1 MLISSLFF
9 GLFALKYSVY
19 MYEIMDAKEE
29 KLPIIPKQSRE
40 VSNEKVEVIHTPR
53 LVWGKHLDGNIF
65 GLLMVKPEYMS
76 LQELYHYVE
85 YLK

>member
-29 KLPIIPKQSRE
+29 KIVKNAHKCQRMIGGGSHDYK
-40 VSNEKVEVIHTPR
+40 SNT
-53 LVWGKHLDGNIF
+53 
-65 GLLMVKPEYMS
+65 S
-76 LQELYHYVE
+76 
-85 YLK
+85 